1 MFLVYY
7 IFSGM
12 FCATLAHCEFEDTE
26 SGFRVLIMD
35 LMCLLLGFLLLPAK
49 LAVDYYERN

>member
-26 SGFRVLIMD
+26 SGFWVLIVD